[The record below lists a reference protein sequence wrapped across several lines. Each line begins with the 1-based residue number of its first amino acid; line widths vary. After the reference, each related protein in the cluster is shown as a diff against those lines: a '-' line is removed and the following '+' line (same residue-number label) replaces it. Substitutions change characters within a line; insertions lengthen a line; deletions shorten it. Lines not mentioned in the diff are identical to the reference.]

1 MPRAAATRRLCC
13 ACVAHGCTWL
23 YGGGVPDAA
32 ARLHRLGRP
41 ALASTQDPARN
52 SPESELQGCP
62 AGPGPRLGWSAEKES
77 STGRVKPFEGKR
89 HICRPARLHV
99 GRPALA
105 STQDP
110 ARNSPLQGPE
120 SELQGCPQCPAGPG
134 PRLGW
139 SAEKESSRL

>member
-1 MPRAAATRRLCC
+1 MLPHGYTVLEGPHWRPLKIRPGTPR
-13 ACVAHGCTWL
+13 
-23 YGGGVPDAA
+23 
-32 ARLHRLGRP
+32 
-41 ALASTQDPARN
+41 
-52 SPESELQGCP
+52 ESELQGCP

-77 STGRVKPFEGKR
+77 TTGRVKPFEGKR